1 MLTPVEPSI
10 AEAEN
15 GVLNQYES
23 IPLWACQYYPGEAIG
38 AAPPPGCQERL
49 VEGLPLQVVVKDLID
64 QC

>member
-15 GVLNQYES
+15 GVLNQHES
-23 IPLWACQYYPGEAIG
+23 IPSWACQYSPGDAIG
-38 AAPPPGCQERL
+38 AAPPSDYGTRL
-49 VEGLPLQVVVKDLID
+49 VESLPLQVVVKDLID